1 MRFIMRL
8 QDASCIIFLM
18 RLTDQQQKVIRTIAA
33 DVIGPGAQLWL
44 FGSRADDAQ
53 KGGDVDLYVEVDH
66 PLPDRV
72 ELAVRLAARVE
83 RGLSGLPVDVV
94 LKDTLCAAQPVHDL
108 AKRTG
113 VRL

>member
-33 DVIGPGAQLWL
+33 DVIGPGAKLWL

-53 KGGDVDLYVEVDH
+53 KGGDVDLYVEVNH
-66 PLPDRV
+66 LLPDRGIV
-72 ELAVRLAARVE
+72 SSWQ
-83 RGLSGLPVDVV
+83 RGWSADYPV
-94 LKDTLCAAQPVHDL
+94 C
-108 AKRTG
+108 R
-113 VRL
+113 